1 MKKIVLMM
9 LMVSGLCFA
18 GRIPIE
24 LEYAKTE
31 VQQTLGLMQRKELG
45 TNQGMLFIYPKAE
58 VRSIWMFN
66 CFIDLSVAFLDDRL
80 RILEIHELKA
90 YPEMMD
96 PKRLVL
102 TYQDISLYPPYD
114 PITQFFMQQ
123 SVQSSAKTS
132 YVLEMNAKW
141 FYNHRV
147 TVGDQLI
154 FNENSTKAYILQ
166 KE

>member
-1 MKKIVLMM
+1 MKKILLMM
-9 LMVSGLCFA
+9 LMVSRICFA
-18 GRIPIE
+18 GKIPIE

-31 VQQTLGLMQRKELG
+31 QQQTLGLMQRKELG

-58 VRSIWMFN
+58 VHRIWMFN
-66 CFIDLSVAFLDDRL
+66 CFIDLSVAFLDDHL
-80 RILEIHELKA
+80 RIREIHELKA

-96 PKRLVL
+96 PKRPVL
-102 TYQDISLYPPYD
+102 ALEDISLYPPSD
-114 PITQFFMQQ
+114 PIFKFFMQQ
-123 SVQSSAKTS
+123 SVQSSVKTS

-154 FNENSTKAYILQ
+154 FNENSAQAYILQ

>member
-9 LMVSGLCFA
+9 LLVSGLCFA

-31 VQQTLGLMQRKELG
+31 EQQTVGLMQRKELG
-45 TNQGMLFIYPKAE
+45 TNQGMLFIYPQKKIH
-58 VRSIWMFN
+58 SIWMFN
-66 CFIDLSVAFLDDRL
+66 CFIDLSVAFLDDHL
-80 RILEIHELKA
+80 RIQEIHELKA

-96 PKRLVL
+96 PKRPVL
-102 TYQDISLYPPYD
+102 KIQDIFLYPAND
-114 PITQFFMQQ
+114 PITQFFFNR
-123 SVQSSAKTS
+123 SVQSSVKTS

-141 FYNHRV
+141 FYNHHV
-147 TVGDQLI
+147 FAGDQLI
-154 FNENSTKAYILQ
+154 FNENSSQAYILQ

>member
-1 MKKIVLMM
+1 MKKILFLMM
-9 LMVSGLCFA
+9 LVSGICYA

-31 VQQTLGLMQRKELG
+31 QQQTLGLMQRKELG
-45 TNQGMLFIYPKAE
+45 ANQGMLFTYKEAE
-58 VRSIWMFN
+58 VHRIWMFN
-66 CFIDLSVAFLDDRL
+66 CFIDLSVAFLNDHL

-96 PKRLVL
+96 PKRPVL
-102 TYQDISLYPPYD
+102 TLKDISLYPPYD
-114 PITQFFMQQ
+114 PITRFFMQQ

-154 FNENSTKAYILQ
+154 FNENSSQAYILQ